1 MKPRRGA
8 TLVVTLIALAI
19 MMVMAVSLLRSS
31 DTTTTIV
38 GNTASKQ
45 AAAAAADTAVN
56 AAAVWLNARTD
67 ADSDAAGTYFAF
79 QQAAD
84 AYGLPA
90 VDWSGVTA
98 AQVGNFRVQYLIDRL
113 CDATDPPTPVLATEA
128 ARRCAGEPGSGSA
141 VSQRAGA
148 PGYTRKSPAY
158 YRVTVRIVGPRSSES
173 YVQAV
178 LSK

>member
-8 TLVVTLIALAI
+8 TLVVTLMGLAI
-19 MMVMAVSLLRSS
+19 MMVMAVSLLHST
-31 DTTTTIV
+31 DTTTTVV

-45 AAAAAADTAVN
+45 AAAAVADTAVN
-56 AAAVWLNARTD
+56 AAAVWLDARTD
-67 ADSDAAGTYFAF
+67 MDSDAPGIYFAF
-79 QQAAD
+79 QQTAD

-98 AQVGNFRVQYLIDRL
+98 AQIGNFRVQHLIDRL
-113 CDATDPPTPVLATEA
+113 CDGTSPPTPVLDTEA
-128 ARRCAGEPGSGSA
+128 ERRCARPPASGSA
-141 VSQRAGA
+141 ASQRAGA